1 MLPSKIVLA
10 VAAFAGV
17 LATTAVRAE
26 EIRDVE
32 ERHAMYLDASGR
44 MQMITLNEKG
54 HAMAM
59 KYGRR
64 LSRGAMIYRS
74 GGNFYLVEDRKMANG
89 EMLYSS
95 MSSWTND
102 RLLLGHN

>member
-10 VAAFAGV
+10 VASLAGV

-32 ERHAMYLDASGR
+32 DRHAMYLDAGGK

-54 HAMAM
+54 HAMVM
-59 KYGRR
+59 KYCRP
-64 LSRGAMIYRS
+64 LKNGAMIYRA
-74 GGNFYLVEDRKMANG
+74 GGKFYVVEDRKMANG

>member
-1 MLPSKIVLA
+1 MQLSKIILA
-10 VAAFAGV
+10 AAALAGV
-17 LATTAVRAE
+17 LATTAARAE

-32 ERHAMYLDASGR
+32 ERHAMYLDTTGK
-44 MQMITLNEKG
+44 MHVITFNDTG

-59 KYGRR
+59 KYGRA
-64 LSRGAMIYRS
+64 LDKGAIIYRN
-74 GGNFYLVEDRKMANG
+74 GGKFYLIEDRKMTNG
-89 EMLYSS
+89 QMLYSS